1 MARAPPAGTLLLYWR
16 AEGCIPPRGGAPSP
30 LLPEAV
36 RGPVIQCLKRCT
48 EEMQVVGPGCSH
60 RPLERNLPALGID
73 PLPAFLRFPASGSFE
88 TEGLSAGAQAG
99 LEVSGHTALLR
110 ALEAPACLLGG

>member
-1 MARAPPAGTLLLYWR
+1 
-16 AEGCIPPRGGAPSP
+16 
-30 LLPEAV
+30 
-36 RGPVIQCLKRCT
+36 
-48 EEMQVVGPGCSH
+48 MQVVGPGCSH